1 LAGKGGPVTFNQ
13 RVVGS
18 IPTALTN
25 NFLISLVYFK
35 AIAPLRPGSPAQLS
49 HHDARCDLA

>member
-1 LAGKGGPVTFNQ
+1 LTKNGFLVTFNQ

-25 NFLISLVYFK
+25 KNN
-35 AIAPLRPGSPAQLS
+35 
-49 HHDARCDLA
+49 DLAMPP